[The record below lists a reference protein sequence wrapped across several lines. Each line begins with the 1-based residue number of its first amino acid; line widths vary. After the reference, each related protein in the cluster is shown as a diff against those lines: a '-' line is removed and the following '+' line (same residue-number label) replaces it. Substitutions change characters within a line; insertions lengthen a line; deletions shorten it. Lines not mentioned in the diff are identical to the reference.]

1 MSHYFGNGNIF
12 KKKEHKVLIENFSSL
27 SLLQIVNYVL
37 PLIVLP
43 YLIRVLGVEKF
54 GLVMFAK
61 AFIIFFNILV
71 DYGFN
76 LSATREISIHRD
88 NKEKIT
94 EIFSSVII
102 IKLTLIIVSFI
113 LLSIIIFS
121 FEKFLSDWKLY
132 YLTFLWVIGQAL
144 FPIWYFQGMERM
156 KYITFVNITSK
167 VIFTLLIFIV
177 IQNENDYIYVP
188 LLNGFGSIIGGLL
201 ALWLIFK
208 KFNQKTNFKVLK
220 IKEHIKNG
228 FFVFLSISSSTI
240 LSAIPAIFIGIF
252 LNYNMVGYYSAFEK
266 LVRAIKNLLYVI
278 NQTFFPM
285 LSKVYKEDK
294 TRYLNIWKKLSL
306 ITIII
311 SVGIYSLIMTFSG
324 YFIKLYL
331 GDIFADYIFILYI
344 LAFSII
350 LYTIINAIGLNG
362 LLVIGKHKELSISQ
376 IIPTILFVLLSPI
389 LLIYFDFIFYLF
401 AISVVDII
409 IIGIRLYFLKVI
421 YYGKSYI

>member
-1 MSHYFGNGNIF
+1 MKKLKYIF
-12 KKKEHKVLIENFSSL
+12 KKKEHKVLIENFTSL

-61 AFIIFFNILV
+61 AFIMFFNILV

-76 LSATREISIHRD
+76 LSATRDISINRD

-102 IKLTLIIVSFI
+102 IKLALIIISFI
-113 LLSIIIFS
+113 LLSVIVFS
-121 FEKFLSDWKLY
+121 FEKFFSDWKLY

-188 LLNGFGSIIGGLL
+188 LLNGFGSILGGLL

-240 LSAIPAIFIGIF
+240 LSATPAVFIGIF

-266 LVRAIKNLLYVI
+266 LVTAIKNLLYVI
-278 NQTFFPM
+278 NQTFFPR

-294 TRYLNIWKKLSL
+294 ARYLNIWKKLSL

-311 SVGIYSLIMTFSG
+311 SVVIYSLIMTFSG
-324 YFIKLYL
+324 YFIKLYF

-350 LYTIINAIGLNG
+350 LYTVINAIGLNG
-362 LLVIGKHKELSISQ
+362 LLVIGKLKELAISQ
-376 IIPTILFVLLSPI
+376 IIPTILFVLLSPF
-389 LLIYFDFIFYLF
+389 LLIYFNFIFYLF
-401 AISVVDII
+401 AILVVDII